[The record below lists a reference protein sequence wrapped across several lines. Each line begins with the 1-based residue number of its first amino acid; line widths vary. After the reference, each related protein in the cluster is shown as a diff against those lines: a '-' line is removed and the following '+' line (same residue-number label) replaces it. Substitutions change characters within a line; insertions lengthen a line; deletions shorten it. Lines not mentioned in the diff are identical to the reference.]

1 VAGGDSQLTANEW
14 LSSAAHYDLF
24 GAFSPRKPFNDRY
37 DSMKTPNVLKY
48 IEIHQ
53 AFTPEQQ
60 IIIKVL
66 AVFYGYSSM
75 TNLGSCLS
83 SLGVK
88 NGTKDLNP
96 KLLNVHLRP
105 LLAAGLLDESR
116 QSGGVRCIR
125 PIAELIVRMMID
137 DGQFER
143 YAAVVEQHNPI
154 NRNFR
159 SYLPLDQ
166 YLRIARVAFYR
177 DDWSQLSE
185 NFNAGSRFVPN
196 FPPIGENLL
205 AWFFSPLDVEWTS
218 RHQPKILGKLLEY
231 GALHKLLY
239 LYDESDLDAAINRQA
254 LVDKDVE
261 GGFFFRLTM
270 ELRLLRGEWDGLEKQ
285 LLGQEDPELQ
295 AIAAA
300 AVFLAGDHGRA
311 LILFDQA
318 LARMRKKTRLR
329 GGYFYGLAGIFY
341 PLAIWKSDDHKQRDK
356 LITLLSQA
364 MKQHTYWVDVYR
376 ILEMFF
382 LFLQGSLPKR
392 DQLLASEFP
401 YEIGDGLTPDGM
413 PQSLHARPL
422 LVQVILLLVK
432 YWVKADQYRTV
443 PVQSRKLYDHLK
455 AGGYHWPA
463 AELAKI
469 FSAIEPK
476 KAILWDSSFLTS
488 GRRGMADLFVTQPY
502 WQLALSSLSSLAKTG
517 KKGDAPAEKSTRLVW
532 LLRFDEP
539 HQRLY
544 IDPREQKQQA
554 GGGWSKGR
562 AVAMKRLALEAD
574 RLDYLSDHDLKLC
587 TRIKEYR
594 EGGWYGGGTTYEFS
608 PDMPLTLIGHPRLFW
623 ADAPEVRVEVVKG
636 EVELRVTN
644 KGKDNK
650 INISLAPPPS
660 VEHKF
665 QIGKEAPTRLK
676 IIEFTAEHRELFS
689 ILGQKGLEVPLA
701 AKDRVLQTLTDMSG
715 LLTVHSDIG
724 GSSSTAEQVV
734 ADSTP
739 RLHLLPLGAGL
750 RAALLVRPF
759 ASGGAYYQPGHGGES
774 VLAEI
779 DGKALQAQRDL
790 LLEKQRAAAILT
802 GCTVLQAAEREGAG
816 DWLLED
822 PEECLEMLLQID
834 SLPAGAVILE
844 WPEGVRFRLLGQSSG
859 KGFGLRIKRD
869 TDWFALEGELKV
881 GEETILAI
889 SQLLGLLG
897 GSKGRFLQLQDG
909 QFLALTD
916 EFRRRLDE
924 LKNYAE
930 VGSKKVRINPL
941 AALTLEDW
949 QGDAGV
955 KGDKHWKAHLQ
966 CLQDARDFQPQV
978 PSTFQAELRDYQGE
992 GYCWLARL
1000 AHWGV
1005 GACLADDMGL
1015 GKTIQGLA
1023 LLVDRAPDG
1032 PALIIAPTSV
1042 CMNWEREAARFAP
1055 TLKPVPL
1062 GNGDRQRLLDN
1073 LGPFDLLI
1081 CSYGLLQQ
1089 EQVAAMLAQ
1098 IPFRTIILDEAQ
1110 AIKNTATRRSQGAM
1124 NLQADF
1130 KLIMTG
1136 TPLENHLGELWNLFR
1151 FITPGLLGSHDQF
1164 NQRFALPI
1172 ERDNNGQA
1180 RRHLKKLIQP
1190 FILRRTKTQVLQE
1203 LPSRT
1208 EIPMYVELS
1217 SQEMAFYEALRRQSL
1232 EELNNSDGSP
1242 GQKHLQIL
1250 AAITKLRRSCCNSQ
1264 LVSSDMAL
1272 PSSKLEVFGT
1282 IVDDLLENKHKAL
1295 VFSQF
1300 VDHLRLIREYIE
1312 GRGIAYQYLDGS
1324 TPAKER
1330 QVRVDAFQRGKGE
1343 LFLISLK
1350 AGGLGLNLTAA
1361 DYVIHMDPWWNPA
1374 VEDQASD
1381 RAHRIGQKRPVTIYR
1396 LIAKNTIEEKIVAL
1410 HSQKRDL
1417 ADSLLEGT
1425 ELSGKMSA
1433 DDLLNLMR
1441 ADAAANGL

>member
-1 VAGGDSQLTANEW
+1 MT
-14 LSSAAHYDLF
+14 
-24 GAFSPRKPFNDRY
+24 
-37 DSMKTPNVLKY
+37 Y
-48 IEIHQ
+48 IETYQ
-53 AFTPEQQ
+53 KLTPEQQ

-66 AVFYGYSSM
+66 AVFYGFSSM

-88 NGTKDLNP
+88 NGSKDLNP

-105 LLAAGLLDESR
+105 LLAAGLLEESK

-125 PIAELIVRMMID
+125 PIAELVVRMLVD

-154 NRNFR
+154 NKGFR
-159 SYLPLDQ
+159 SYLPLEH
-166 YLRIARVAFYR
+166 YLRIARIAFYR
-177 DDWSQLSE
+177 DDWSEVWE
-185 NFNAGSRFVPN
+185 NFNSGLRFVPN
-196 FPPIGENLL
+196 FPSMGDVLL
-205 AWFFSPLDVEWTS
+205 AWFFGPLDMQWTS

-231 GALHKLLY
+231 AALHKLLY
-239 LYDESDLDAAINRQA
+239 LYVEADLEAAINRQA

-261 GGFFFRLTM
+261 GGFLFRVTM

-285 LLGQEDPELQ
+285 LLNQEDPELQ

-300 AVFLAGDHGRA
+300 AVFLCGDHDRA
-311 LILFDQA
+311 LSLFDQA
-318 LARMRKKTRLR
+318 LSRLRKKTRLR
-329 GGYFYGLAGIFY
+329 GDYFYGVAGIFY
-341 PLAIWKSDDHKQRDK
+341 PLAIWKSEDHTRRDK
-356 LITLLSQA
+356 LTSLLNQA
-364 MKQHTYWVDVYR
+364 MKYHTYWGEVYR
-376 ILEMFF
+376 LLEQFF
-382 LFLQGSLPKR
+382 LFLQGSLPMR
-392 DQLLASEFP
+392 DKLLAGDFP
-401 YEIGDGLTPDGM
+401 YEISDGLTPDGT
-413 PQSLHARPL
+413 PQSLRVRPL
-422 LVQVILLLVK
+422 LLQVILLLVK
-432 YWVKADQYRTV
+432 YWVQAEHYRTV
-443 PVQSRKLYDHLK
+443 PIHSRKLYDHLK

-476 KAILWDSSFLTS
+476 KAILWDSSFLTPS
-488 GRRGMADLFVTQPY
+488 RQGLADLFVTQPY
-502 WQLALSSLSSLAKTG
+502 WQLALDSLSSLARTG
-517 KKGDAPAEKSTRLVW
+517 KKGAAPAGKSTRLVW

-539 HQRLY
+539 RQRLH
-544 IDPREQKQQA
+544 IEPREQKQLA
-554 GGGWSKGR
+554 SGIWSKGR
-562 AVAMKRLALEAD
+562 AVAMKRLAHELD
-574 RLDYLSDHDLKLC
+574 GFDYLSDHDLKLC

-594 EGGWYGGGTTYEFS
+594 EGGWYGSATTYDFS
-608 PDMPLTLIGHPRLFW
+608 PDMPLALIGHPRLFW
-623 ADAPEVRVEVVKG
+623 VDAPEVRVEVVKG

-665 QIGKEAPTRLK
+665 QISKEAPTRLK
-676 IIEFTAEHRELFS
+676 ITEFTAEHQELFS
-689 ILGQKGLEVPLA
+689 ILGKKGLVVPLA
-701 AKDRVLQTLTDMSG
+701 AQDRVLQTLTDMSG

-759 ASGGAYYQPGHGGES
+759 ATGGAYYQPGHGGES

-790 LLEKQRAAAILT
+790 ALEKQRAAAILN
-802 GCTVLQAAEREGAG
+802 GCTVLQAAEREGP
-816 DWLLED
+816 DWLLAD
-822 PEECLEMLLQID
+822 PEECLEMLLQIE
-834 SLPAGAVILE
+834 SLPSGEVILE

-889 SQLLGLLG
+889 GQLLGLLG
-897 GSKGRFLQLQDG
+897 SSKGRFLQLQDG

-930 VGSKKVRINPL
+930 IGSKKVRINPL

-955 KGDKHWKAHLQ
+955 KGDKHWRLHLQ
-966 CLQDARDFQPQV
+966 RLQDARDFQPQV

-992 GYCWLARL
+992 GYRWLARL

-1055 TLKPVPL
+1055 TLNPLPL
-1062 GNGDRQRLLDN
+1062 GSGDRQGRLDN

-1098 IPFRTIILDEAQ
+1098 ITFRTIILDEAQ

-1151 FITPGLLGSHDQF
+1151 FITPGLLGSHDHF

-1208 EIPMYVELS
+1208 EIPLYVELS

-1232 EELNNSDGSP
+1232 EVLNNSDGSP

-1264 LVSSDMAL
+1264 LVSSDMVL

-1312 GRGIAYQYLDGS
+1312 GRGIPYQYLDGS

-1374 VEDQASD
+1374 VEDPASD
-1381 RAHRIGQKRPVTIYR
+1381 RAHRIGQTRPVTIYR
-1396 LIAKNTIEEKIVAL
+1396 LTAKNTIEEKIVAL

-1417 ADSLLEGT
+1417 ADSLLEGA

-1441 ADAAANGL
+1441 ADAASNGL

>member
-1 VAGGDSQLTANEW
+1 
-14 LSSAAHYDLF
+14 
-24 GAFSPRKPFNDRY
+24 
-37 DSMKTPNVLKY
+37 MKTPNVLKY
-48 IEIHQ
+48 IETHQ
-53 AFTPEQQ
+53 ALTPEQQ

-66 AVFYGYSSM
+66 AVFYGFSSM
-75 TNLGSCLS
+75 INLGSCLS

-88 NGTKDLNP
+88 NGAKDLNP

-116 QSGGVRCIR
+116 QSGGVRCNR
-125 PIAELIVRMMID
+125 TIAELVVRMLVD

-154 NRNFR
+154 NRGFR
-159 SYLPLDQ
+159 SYLPLEH
-166 YLRIARVAFYR
+166 YLRIARIAFYR
-177 DDWSQLSE
+177 DDWSEVDE
-185 NFNAGSRFVPN
+185 NFNSGSRFVPN
-196 FPPIGENLL
+196 FPSMGDVVLS
-205 AWFFSPLDVEWTS
+205 WFFSPLDMQWTS

-231 GALHKLLY
+231 VALHKLLY
-239 LYDESDLDAAINRQA
+239 LYAGADIDAAINRQIP
-254 LVDKDVE
+254 VDKDVE
-261 GGFFFRLTM
+261 ENLLFRVTM
-270 ELRLLRGEWDGLEKQ
+270 ELQLLRGEWDGLEQQ
-285 LLGQEDPELQ
+285 LLNQEDPELQ

-300 AVFLAGDHGRA
+300 AIFLSGDHGRA

-318 LARMRKKTRLR
+318 LSRLRKKTRLR
-329 GGYFYGLAGIFY
+329 GDYFYGLAGIFY
-341 PLAIWKSDDHKQRDK
+341 PLAIWKSQDHKQRNK
-356 LITLLSQA
+356 LTSLLNQA
-364 MKQHTYWVDVYR
+364 MKHHTYWVEVYR
-376 ILEMFF
+376 LLEQFF
-382 LFLQGSLPKR
+382 LFLQGNLPMR
-392 DQLLASEFP
+392 DKLLVGNFP
-401 YEIGDGLTPDGM
+401 YEISDGLTPDGT
-413 PQSLHARPL
+413 PQSLRARPL
-422 LVQVILLLVK
+422 LLQVILLLVK

-443 PVQSRKLYDHLK
+443 PIQSRKLYDHLK
-455 AGGYHWPA
+455 TGGYHWPA

-488 GRRGMADLFVTQPY
+488 GRRGLADLFVTQPY
-502 WQLALSSLSSLAKTG
+502 WQLALNSLSNLAKTG
-517 KKGDAPAEKSTRLVW
+517 KKGDAPAEKSTRLIW
-532 LLRFDEP
+532 FLRFEETRQSL
-539 HQRLY
+539 H
-544 IDPREQKQQA
+544 IEPREQKQLA
-554 GGGWSKGR
+554 SGLWSKGR
-562 AVAMKRLALEAD
+562 AVAMKRLIHELD
-574 RLDYLSDHDLKLC
+574 RFDYLSDHDLKLC

-594 EGGWYGGGTTYEFS
+594 DGGWYGGGTTYDFT
-608 PDMPLTLIGHPRLFW
+608 PDMPLSLIGHPRLFW

-650 INISLAPPPS
+650 INISLAPPPAP
-660 VEHKF
+660 EQKF
-665 QIGKEAPTRLK
+665 QISKEAPTRLK
-676 IIEFTAEHRELFS
+676 IIEFTAEHRELYS
-689 ILGQKGLEVPLA
+689 ILGKKGLDAPLSA
-701 AKDRVLQTLTDMSG
+701 QDRVLQTLTDMSG

-759 ASGGAYYQPGHGGES
+759 ATGGAYYQPGHGGES

-790 LLEKQRAAAILT
+790 ALEKQRAAAILT
-802 GCTVLQAAEREGAG
+802 GCTVLQTAEREGVG
-816 DWLLED
+816 DWLLAD
-822 PEECLEMLLQID
+822 PEECLEMLLQIE
-834 SLPAGAVILE
+834 SLPSGEVILE

-859 KGFGLRIKRD
+859 QGFGLRIKRD

-881 GEETILAI
+881 DEETILAI
-889 SQLLGLLG
+889 GQLLGLLG
-897 GSKGRFLQLQDG
+897 SSKGRFLQLQDG

-930 VGSKKVRINPL
+930 LGSKKVRINPL

-966 CLQDARDFQPQV
+966 RLQDARDFQPLV

-992 GYCWLARL
+992 GYRWLARL

-1023 LLVDRAPDG
+1023 LLVDRAPRG

-1042 CMNWEREAARFAP
+1042 CMNWEREAVRFAP

-1098 IPFRTIILDEAQ
+1098 ISFQTIILDEAQ

-1151 FITPGLLGSHDQF
+1151 FITPGLLGSHDHF

-1217 SQEMAFYEALRRQSL
+1217 SKEMAFYEALRRQSL
-1232 EELNNSDGSP
+1232 EVLNNSDGSP

-1330 QVRVDAFQRGKGE
+1330 QVRVDAFQRGQGE

-1417 ADSLLEGT
+1417 ADSLLEGA

-1441 ADAAANGL
+1441 ADAAANGS